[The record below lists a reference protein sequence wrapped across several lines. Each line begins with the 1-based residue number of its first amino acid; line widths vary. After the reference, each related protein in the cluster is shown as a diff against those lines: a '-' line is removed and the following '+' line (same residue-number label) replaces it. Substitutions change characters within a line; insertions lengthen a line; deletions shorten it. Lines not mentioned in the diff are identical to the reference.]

1 MKTCLVVTALVLAFA
16 APAFADYYVVLR
28 VGTGGCE
35 IMTTQPTDTKK
46 YKMMGTYSS
55 ETEAKKAI
63 AYGRR
68 CHTAPKAH

>member
-1 MKTCLVVTALVLAFA
+1 MKTYLVVTTLVFAFA
-16 APAFADYYVVLR
+16 VPALADYYVVLR

-55 ETEAKKAI
+55 EMEAKKAI

-68 CHTAPKAH
+68 CHATGKTH